1 MITAKFFTSQG
12 FIKGFEVSGHAMF
25 DDYGKDIVCAGV
37 SSAVQMCANGLSEIA
52 KLEPKIEVGENTV
65 AVSMKDNFKDTHAQL
80 LLKTLQLHLEVLSQE
95 YSDTITLTNS
105 EVQ

>member
-1 MITAKFFTSQG
+1 MITAKFLTSQN

-52 KLEPKIEVGENTV
+52 KLNPQIKVGDNKV
-65 AVSMKDNFKDTHAQL
+65 AVFLKDNFKNSHAQL